1 MIDSVGGLNKVNN
14 LLATLNVSQ
23 ISNKN
28 LKVRVNMI
36 NVLCEYNPTW
46 FVIL

>member
-1 MIDSVGGLNKVNN
+1 MIDSVGGPNKVNN
-14 LLATLNVSQ
+14 LLAALNISH

-36 NVLCEYNPTW
+36 NVLCEYDPK